1 MKSIDPR
8 VYAIEKR
15 IKDIKR
21 IWAISS
27 GKGGVGKS
35 TLSTFISLLLS
46 QRGYKTGLLDLDFY
60 GPSSHLILGA
70 GNLKPEEEYG
80 VKPVEI
86 YGIKLMSIIY
96 FTENKPLV
104 MRGKEVSDTLIELL
118 TITRW
123 DNLDLLI
130 IDMPPGMGEVLLDIL
145 RFLNKLEFLII
156 SNSSRISM
164 ETVEKLVKFL
174 KAQNLPILGL
184 IENMKFSSSDFVK
197 NKCNELGIRYLGSVS
212 FYPELENCYGN
223 SQSLLN
229 SMISMDL
236 NNILSF
242 L

>member
-35 TLSTFISLLLS
+35 TLSTFISLLLN
-46 QRGYKTGLLDLDFY
+46 QRGYKVGLLDLDLY

-70 GNLKPEEEYG
+70 ENLKPEEEYG
-80 VKPVEI
+80 IKPVEI
-86 YGIKLMSIIY
+86 GGIKFMSIIY
-96 FTENKPLV
+96 FTENKPLA

-118 TITRW
+118 TITCW
-123 DNLDLLI
+123 DNLDFLV

-145 RFLNKLEFLII
+145 RLINRLEFLIL

-164 ETVEKLVKFL
+164 ETVEKLVRFL
-174 KAQNLPILGL
+174 KSQNLPILGL
-184 IENMKFSSSDFVK
+184 IENMKFSPSDFVK
-197 NKCNELGIRYLGSVS
+197 NKCTELGIKYLGSIS

-223 SQSLLN
+223 FQSLLG
-229 SMISMDL
+229 SKISMNLD
-236 NNILSF
+236 NILSF